1 MQEMS
6 LEPACEGVPIA
17 WTVASWQ
24 FRHLASVTF
33 RLLAVIRI
41 GS

>member
-1 MQEMS
+1 MQEIS
-6 LEPACEGVPIA
+6 SDPACAGVPM
-17 WTVASWQ
+17 ASTIPWWQ